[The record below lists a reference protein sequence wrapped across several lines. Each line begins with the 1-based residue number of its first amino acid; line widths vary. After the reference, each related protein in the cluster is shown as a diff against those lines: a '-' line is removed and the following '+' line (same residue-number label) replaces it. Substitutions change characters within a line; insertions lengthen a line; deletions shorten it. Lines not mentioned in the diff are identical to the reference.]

1 MCPALAT
8 KRRPT
13 LPAIAGR
20 NYTNGDTAIGVGLIV
35 AFIATFLPWY
45 SVSFDCGGSPLCAGI
60 SHSASVGALSD
71 WAGWLFFLA
80 VLAGLAL
87 FIIRTFV
94 PTVTLPTMPQPDAI
108 LYAGLGIFMAV
119 MALLWLLTHSNGA
132 SGAGYSYGPSFGL
145 FIGII
150 AGIVVA
156 VGGYLKRSEPQAA
169 VQAYPT
175 PGSGSPF
182 GGAPPPPPA

>member
-1 MCPALAT
+1 
-8 KRRPT
+8 
-13 LPAIAGR
+13 LPAVAGR
-20 NYTNGDTAIGVGLIV
+20 NYTNGDAAIGVGLIV
-35 AFIATFLPWY
+35 ALVATFLPWY
-45 SVSFDCGGSPLCAGI
+45 SFSYSCGGSPLCGTLANG
-60 SHSASVGALSD
+60 SVSALND
-71 WAGWLFFLA
+71 WPGWLFFLA

-108 LYAGLGIFMAV
+108 LFAGLGVFMAV
-119 MALLWLLTHSNGA
+119 MALLWLLTHTNGG
-132 SGAGYSYGPSFGL
+132 SGPGYSYGPSFGL

-175 PGSGSPF
+175 PGSGSSPF
-182 GGAPPPPPA
+182 GGSPPPPPA

>member
-1 MCPALAT
+1 MRPALAT

-13 LPAIAGR
+13 LPAVAGR
-20 NYTNGDTAIGVGLIV
+20 NYTNGDAAIGVGLIV
-35 AFIATFLPWY
+35 ALVAVFLPWY
-45 SVSFDCGGSPLCAGI
+45 SFSYNCTGSPLCNLGSTSFA
-60 SHSASVGALSD
+60 ALND
-71 WAGWLFFLA
+71 WPGWLFFLA

-108 LYAGLGIFMAV
+108 LYLGLGIFLAV
-119 MALLWLLTHSNGA
+119 MALLWWLTHTNSA
-132 SGAGYSYGPSFGL
+132 SGPGYSYGPSFGL
-145 FIGII
+145 FIGLI

>member
-1 MCPALAT
+1 
-8 KRRPT
+8 
-13 LPAIAGR
+13 LPEVAGR
-20 NYTNGDTAIGVGLIV
+20 NYTNADAAIGVGLIV
-35 AFIATFLPWY
+35 ALVAVFLPWY
-45 SVSFDCGGSPLCAGI
+45 SFSYNCGGSPLCGSLANG
-60 SHSASVGALSD
+60 SVGALND
-71 WAGWLFFLA
+71 WPGWLFFLA

-119 MALLWLLTHSNGA
+119 MALLWLLTHTNGG
-132 SGAGYSYGPSFGL
+132 SGPGYSYGPSFGL
-145 FIGII
+145 FIGLI
-150 AGIVVA
+150 AGIAVA
-156 VGGYLKRSEPQAA
+156 VGGFLKRSEPQAA
-169 VQAYPT
+169 VQTYTT